1 MFEKARARLAPHG
14 LRTAELAL
22 TMLLWQASTGVFLL
36 AIVQQY
42 LPQQLDAN
50 AAFPGYA
57 LALYAAARF
66 LMQTPAGWLA
76 DRVGPRR
83 TLALGISIA
92 IVSVFLMFQVQDAAS
107 FLLFSALYGAGS
119 AAVWP
124 AVMASVG
131 DSVER
136 NVRARVLNTINISQL
151 VGLGLGTM
159 VGVTLLDVISYQAAF
174 VACLAFSALA
184 LALAY
189 RGLRVGDQAKQEPP
203 SDRSESIGR
212 GILSTRV
219 LLLAGI
225 ALLLSVGTTIQA
237 PVVADYSNEVLH
249 TKMHVLGIMLL
260 APAAVAGFLL
270 IRFGHI
276 SDRFGRQPPLM
287 LGLGLAAVCYYLL
300 SQTSNPL
307 LAANLVVL
315 AGLGYAISIPA
326 WGAAALDATEAGGR
340 GLMLGVLG
348 TVQGL
353 GGVLGQAVG
362 GLSNAA
368 WGPVAPFKIGAM
380 LLVAAL
386 LLTAMHLYHQRRNAP
401 NLVSA

>member
-1 MFEKARARLAPHG
+1 MLEKVRARLTPHG
-14 LRTAELAL
+14 VHTAELAL
-22 TMLLWQASTGVFLL
+22 TMLLWQASTGVFLI

-83 TLALGISIA
+83 TLALGISVA
-92 IVSVFLMFQVQDAAS
+92 IVTVFLMFQVQNATS
-107 FLLFSALYGAGS
+107 FLVFSALYGIGS

-124 AVMASVG
+124 AVMAGVG
-131 DSVER
+131 ASVER

-174 VACLAFSALA
+174 AACLAFSGLA

-189 RGLRVGDQAKQEPP
+189 RGLRTGDQAHEETT
-203 SDRSESIGR
+203 SDGHGKIGR
-212 GILSTRV
+212 GILSMRV

-225 ALLLSVGTTIQA
+225 ALLLSIGTTIQA
-237 PVVADYSNEVLH
+237 PVVADYSTEVLD
-249 TKMHVLGIMLL
+249 TKIHILGIMLV
-260 APAAVAGFLL
+260 APAAVAGFLA

-276 SDRFGRQPPLM
+276 ADKFGRQLPLM

-353 GGVLGQAVG
+353 GGVVGQAVG

-380 LLVAAL
+380 LLIAAL
-386 LLTAMHLYHQRRNAP
+386 LLTAMHLYHQRRNDPTLA
-401 NLVSA
+401 AA

>member
-1 MFEKARARLAPHG
+1 MLEKARARLAPHG
-14 LRTAELAL
+14 LHTAELAL

-66 LMQTPAGWLA
+66 LTQTPAGWLA

-92 IVSVFLMFQVQDAAS
+92 IVTVFLMSQVQDATS
-107 FLLFSALYGAGS
+107 FLLFSALYGVGS

-174 VACLAFSALA
+174 VACLSFSALA

-189 RGLRVGDQAKQEPP
+189 RGVRAREQAEQEIQSAP
-203 SDRSESIGR
+203 SERFGR
-212 GILSTRV
+212 GIFSVRV
-219 LLLAGI
+219 MLLAGI
-225 ALLLSVGTTIQA
+225 ALLLSIGATIQA

-249 TKMHVLGIMLL
+249 TKIHVLGIMLL
-260 APAAVAGFLL
+260 APAVVAGFLL

-276 SDRFGRQPPLM
+276 ADKFGRQLPLM

-348 TVQGL
+348 TVQGQ
-353 GGVLGQAVG
+353 GGVVGQVVG

-380 LLVAAL
+380 LLMLAL

-401 NLVSA
+401 ALASV

>member
-1 MFEKARARLAPHG
+1 MLEKARARLAPHG
-14 LRTAELAL
+14 LHTAELAL

-66 LMQTPAGWLA
+66 LTQTPAGWLA

-92 IVSVFLMFQVQDAAS
+92 IVTVFLMSQVQDATS
-107 FLLFSALYGAGS
+107 FLLFSALYGVGS

-174 VACLAFSALA
+174 VACLSFSALA

-189 RGLRVGDQAKQEPP
+189 RGVRAREQAEQEIQSAP
-203 SDRSESIGR
+203 SERFGR
-212 GILSTRV
+212 GIFSVRV
-219 LLLAGI
+219 MLLAGI
-225 ALLLSVGTTIQA
+225 ALLLSIGATIQA

-249 TKMHVLGIMLL
+249 TKIHVLGIMLL
-260 APAAVAGFLL
+260 APAVVAGFLL

-276 SDRFGRQPPLM
+276 ADKFGRQLPLM

-353 GGVLGQAVG
+353 GGVVGQAVG

-380 LLVAAL
+380 LLMLAL

-401 NLVSA
+401 ALASV